1 MNHLNTQN
9 PNQLEY
15 TNKLLKIAVLGG
27 IRLDG
32 LDRMRVTVKIQ
43 ATEVDSV
50 AVRHNLDLYNDTQ
63 VEKLIRKTASKLEI
77 GTSVIEAS
85 INELIETLEKYRLE
99 QLESKDESPKSKV
112 LNEKEKGEALT
123 FLQTGKSHA
132 NSLVGEAN
140 LLTTTNELIGQSGII
155 GEETNRLIMYLIFSS
170 RKREQ
175 PLHIISLGSSGTG
188 KTHLQESIGNL
199 IPEEE
204 KIEITTLSENAFYY
218 FGQQELKHK
227 LI

>member
-1 MNHLNTQN
+1 MFDSRN

-15 TNKLLKIAVLGG
+15 ENQILQISVLGG
-27 IRLDG
+27 IRIDG
-32 LDRMRVTVKIQ
+32 LDRMRVTLKIRTPQ
-43 ATEVDSV
+43 AEQI

-63 VEKLIRKTASKLEI
+63 VEKLIRKTATKLEI
-77 GTSVIEAS
+77 GSSVIEAS
-85 INELIETLEKYRLE
+85 INELIEELEKYRLNQFENQSTKPETKQLTE
-99 QLESKDESPKSKV
+99 QEYR
-112 LNEKEKGEALT
+112 EA
-123 FLQTGKSHA
+123 QG
-132 NSLVGEAN
+132 
-140 LLTTTNELIGQSGII
+140 LLTTESLLETTNDLIGKSGII
-155 GEETNRLIMYLIFSS
+155 GEDTNRLIMYLIFSS

-188 KTHLQESIGNL
+188 KTHLQESLGNL

-227 LI
+227 VILIEDLDGIL